1 MKMYGVL
8 CYHCKIVNLKTLLL
22 PPSREDFRDVYV
34 VTELMETDL
43 AQVIKSDTQLTD
55 EHLQL
60 FIYQIL
66 RGLKYL
72 HTAGI
77 LHRDLV

>member
-1 MKMYGVL
+1 MKMYGDL

-43 AQVIKSDTQLTD
+43 AQVIKSDT
-55 EHLQL
+55 
-60 FIYQIL
+60 
-66 RGLKYL
+66 
-72 HTAGI
+72 
-77 LHRDLV
+77 